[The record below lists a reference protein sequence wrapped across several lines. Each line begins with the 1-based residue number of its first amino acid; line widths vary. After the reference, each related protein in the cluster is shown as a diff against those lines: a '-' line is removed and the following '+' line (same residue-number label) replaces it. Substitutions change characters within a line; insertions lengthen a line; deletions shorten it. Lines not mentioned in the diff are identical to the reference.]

1 MTLNGTFIQSN
12 HISNS
17 TLNIFNIHSKSIPM
31 IKGDFDN
38 YSTIFLQKFFKYNN
52 EVNNFVPLS
61 KYNNIEIDFND
72 IQRLGSHDSGY
83 RYLNDEIMITQNQKE
98 EIEKVDDIPPT
109 RVLLRKSSVLSTTK
123 EFMDTVYLKG
133 TKSLEIEPDCPFIYS
148 LSNFHPF
155 SFMTGN
161 HKYGYKKGKLT
172 IPSPTFIENDLWLK
186 KPLLTKEEI
195 LKGMIISDENGLIL
209 VDKEIKKKFRGI
221 VRDLITQLIKAAFG
235 HKITLNVKLF
245 EPKSFLQRLTDYWS
259 FLPKFF
265 PLAANPEITP
275 LERMKYIMAFAVSGL
290 YIPTKQLKPF
300 NPLITETFQG
310 QFYSDE
316 KTKVYLEQIS
326 NYPTVSRFL
335 VSNKEVT
342 MSGYFDLSVETES
355 LGSKISVNCKGY
367 SCIDF
372 KTINEKI
379 IYSMPTPRI
388 LNASSE
394 NKRSAFFI
402 NSMIFVDVKNN
413 LKGVI
418 NFGKDIK
425 CVHKIDGRIFSFNYP
440 ENYKFNFDTE
450 KEFAKKLKFSG
461 KEKKFTMLSYISG
474 SWLKEFIVDGQ
485 KLWNIDEDIPYW
497 IQPVKKSIPSDG
509 RFREDLIW
517 LYRSF
522 YCAKSEKERLKYE
535 TLAQEWKL
543 LIEKLQREE
552 RELKAKQKKIRDKK

>member
-1 MTLNGTFIQSN
+1 MK
-12 HISNS
+12 ISSS
-17 TLNIFNIHSKSIPM
+17 TLNIFNINSKPVPLT
-31 IKGDFDN
+31 KGDF
-38 YSTIFLQKFFKYNN
+38 YSCRTKFLHNFLKYNN
-52 EVNNFVPLS
+52 KINNFDPLYKCNS
-61 KYNNIEIDFND
+61 IEIGFKD
-72 IQRLGSHDSGY
+72 IQRTESHDNGC
-83 RYLNDEIMITQNQKE
+83 RYLNDEIISTQNHKE
-98 EIEKVDDIPPT
+98 EIEKVDDISPN
-109 RVLLRKSSVLSTTK
+109 SVLHRQFSELPTTK
-123 EFMDTVYLKG
+123 EFMDTVHLKG
-133 TKSLEIEPDCPFIYS
+133 TKSLEIDSDCPFIYS
-148 LSNFHPF
+148 LSSFHPF

-172 IPSPTFIENDLWLK
+172 FPSPTFIENDLWLK

-195 LKGMIISDENGLIL
+195 LKGMIISDKKGLIL
-209 VDKEIKKKFRGI
+209 VDKEIKKKFKGI

-245 EPKSFLQRLTDYWS
+245 EPKSCLQRLTDYWS

-265 PLAANPEITP
+265 PLAANPEIGP
-275 LERMKYIMAFAVSGL
+275 LERMKYVMAFAVSGL

-310 QFYSDE
+310 QFDSDE

-335 VSNKEVT
+335 VLNKEVT
-342 MSGYFDLSVETES
+342 MYGYYDLSVESES
-355 LGSKISVNCKGY
+355 LGSKITVNCKGY

-372 KTINEKI
+372 KNINEKI
-379 IYSMPTPRI
+379 FYSMPTPKI

-402 NSMIFVDVKNN
+402 NSMTFVDIKNN

-418 NFGKDIK
+418 NFGKDEK

-440 ENYKFNFDTE
+440 SNYKFNFDDE
-450 KEFAKKLKFSG
+450 KEFAKKLKFYG
-461 KEKKFTMLSYISG
+461 KEKKHKMLSYISG
-474 SWLKEFIVDGQ
+474 SWLREFRVDGQ
-485 KLWNIDEDIPYW
+485 ALWNIDKDIPYW
-497 IQPVKKSIPSDG
+497 IQPVKKPIPSDG
-509 RFREDLIW
+509 RFREDIIW

-522 YCAKSEKERLKYE
+522 YCAKNEKERLRYE
-535 TLAQEWKL
+535 SLAQEWKL

-552 RELKAKQKKIRDKK
+552 RELKAKQQKLRDKK